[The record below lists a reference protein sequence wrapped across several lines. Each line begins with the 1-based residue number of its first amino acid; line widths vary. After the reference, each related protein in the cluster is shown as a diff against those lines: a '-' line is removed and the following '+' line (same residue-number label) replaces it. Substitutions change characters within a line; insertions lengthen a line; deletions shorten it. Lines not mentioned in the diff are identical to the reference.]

1 MSLGKK
7 KREQLEIDPAALL
20 ASIYVRV
27 DHQQAEFGRIFHEL
41 IDELRRHGVFLL
53 QPDDVSELQL
63 PFVRGYFRENVR
75 PFLQPTLLGTK
86 EDDGFLRNRVLY
98 LIVSLRGLELE
109 NPAHALGCVTVPT
122 DILPRFVSLPTQDGS
137 HAVMFLDDI
146 IRMNLDT
153 VFDDWEVLG
162 AWGVKLNRDADLRIE
177 DEFSGDLVKKI
188 TQALKKRE
196 TGVPARFLHDPA
208 IPRNIMRSVRKHYHL
223 KNEDLF
229 PGGRYHNFHDLFRFP
244 NPVGGALE
252 YQALPPLQYRP
263 FLECDSIFD
272 ALRQR
277 DHLLHFPY
285 MDFLPVV
292 RFLEEAA
299 GDAAVEE
306 ISITFYR
313 IASHSAIA
321 HTLIDA
327 ARQGKRVNVFMEIK
341 ARFDEESNIYWSSLL
356 KGAGANVMY
365 SLPGLKVHAKM
376 YHIVRRE
383 NGKTRAYAYLGTGNF
398 NEKTAGIY
406 SDHGFFTSDRAL
418 TREVSAVFDILA
430 KRRVGYEFS
439 NLLVA
444 QFNMRKEINRLIDR
458 EIQHAEEGSEASI
471 LMKMNS
477 LEDPKIIRRL
487 YRASR
492 AGVRITLIIRGIC
505 CLVPGIEGVSENITV
520 RSIVD
525 RYLEHARVYLFHNNG
540 DEELWLASADMMRRN
555 MNRRIEVGFPLR
567 SPALIA
573 QMRALLEL
581 QLRDTVKARLID
593 AEQQNSYLMQTSDD
607 KRVQAQPDSW
617 NYLLSLDD
625 VFIPASD
632 PPAPGQD

>member
-1 MSLGKK
+1 
-7 KREQLEIDPAALL
+7 
-20 ASIYVRV
+20 
-27 DHQQAEFGRIFHEL
+27 
-41 IDELRRHGVFLL
+41 
-53 QPDDVSELQL
+53 
-63 PFVRGYFRENVR
+63 
-75 PFLQPTLLGTK
+75 
-86 EDDGFLRNRVLY
+86 
-98 LIVSLRGLELE
+98 
-109 NPAHALGCVTVPT
+109 
-122 DILPRFVSLPTQDGS
+122 
-137 HAVMFLDDI
+137 
-146 IRMNLDT
+146 
-153 VFDDWEVLG
+153 
-162 AWGVKLNRDADLRIE
+162 
-177 DEFSGDLVKKI
+177 
-188 TQALKKRE
+188 
-196 TGVPARFLHDPA
+196 
-208 IPRNIMRSVRKHYHL
+208 MRSVRKHYHL